1 MSGKYLA
8 VCLKIAIFPSE
19 RCGPAL
25 PGALGEV
32 FGLTLAQFWK
42 FLEICPVLYLASSN
56 FPRKSVRF
64 VSSLT
69 PSFQRFLSGSV
80 STMLEEFQGSSIT
93 CQDPLL

>member
-19 RCGPAL
+19 RCGPTL
-25 PGALGEV
+25 PGPLGEV
-32 FGLTLAQFWK
+32 FGFTLAQFWK
-42 FLEICPVLYLASSN
+42 ILEICPVLYLASSN
-56 FPRKSVRF
+56 FRRKSVRF

-80 STMLEEFQGSSIT
+80 STILEEFQGS
-93 CQDPLL
+93 

>member
-42 FLEICPVLYLASSN
+42 ILEICPVLYLASSTSAALLKHWRLATTEIRNADSPN
-56 FPRKSVRF
+56 FNWNTEP
-64 VSSLT
+64 
-69 PSFQRFLSGSV
+69 
-80 STMLEEFQGSSIT
+80 EEESI
-93 CQDPLL
+93 